1 MLPDTFTTLTI
12 STGSSPQ
19 GGGIVPSH
27 PTASGMP
34 GQINVDNNF
43 VYVYTNNIWKKS
55 TTFNLVTLITNKSV
69 NKVITQEINLLGYYI
84 YININK
90 VIFIQ
95 YAYRNWN
102 SL

>member
-1 MLPDTFTTLTI
+1 MFIRAIFGREFLF
-12 STGSSPQ
+12 
-19 GGGIVPSH
+19 
-27 PTASGMP
+27 
-34 GQINVDNNF
+34 QIGHHKIINE
-43 VYVYTNNIWKKS
+43 
-55 TTFNLVTLITNKSV
+55 SV

-95 YAYRNWN
+95 YANRIWN

>member
-1 MLPDTFTTLTI
+1 MFIQVIFGREFQFQIGHHKTI
-12 STGSSPQ
+12 
-19 GGGIVPSH
+19 
-27 PTASGMP
+27 
-34 GQINVDNNF
+34 
-43 VYVYTNNIWKKS
+43 
-55 TTFNLVTLITNKSV
+55 NKSV
-69 NKVITQEINLLGYYI
+69 NKVITQEINILGYYI